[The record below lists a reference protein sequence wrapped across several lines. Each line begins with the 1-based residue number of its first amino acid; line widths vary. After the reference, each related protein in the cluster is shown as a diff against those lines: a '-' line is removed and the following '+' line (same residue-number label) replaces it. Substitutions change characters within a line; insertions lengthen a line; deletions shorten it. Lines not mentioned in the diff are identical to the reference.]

1 MIRPGPLGPTDLR
14 QLGFS
19 EHLVVWTFRAFASG
33 RLDCP
38 MVVGA
43 WREGGTGAAG
53 EEAWRLMTIFAR
65 EVGTGGRREIV
76 IGTPGLLMVTRDEQL
91 LLALLSA
98 ASREDESRMA
108 AHLRNDNVLISSL
121 VRWLMAAAPS
131 PQLLASG
138 LAAGAAL
145 KATGYWLPPGEAE
158 ALDPRT
164 ARGLRAVG

>member
-108 AHLRNDNVLISSL
+108 AHLR
-121 VRWLMAAAPS
+121 WLMAAAPS